1 MSAEERVKIEFLKNV
16 KTGCRRIALTVGVTL
31 ALALAAAPAGSAE
44 TGYIVGLNT
53 YPMREAPQFSDPAV
67 ARITVGEKVTILEK
81 QSGWFRI
88 RAGEKSGWMPES
100 VVGLEAPAVIQ
111 VGPLRRKAE
120 EMEGNLTRLV
130 RENNTLK
137 DENEKLLSRVTAL
150 GEDVEGY
157 REKVAGARNYQRL
170 STIALGGG
178 LVIFGWV
185 AGFALAS
192 ASRRKA
198 GKTKYR
204 LD

>member
-1 MSAEERVKIEFLKNV
+1 MKIEFLKNV

-67 ARITVGEKVTILEK
+67 ARITVGEKVTIIEK

-100 VVGLEAPAVIQ
+100 VVGFEAPAVIQ

-137 DENEKLLSRVTAL
+137 DENEKLLSQVTAL

-198 GKTKYR
+198 GKKKYR